1 MGRAIHPVVARTK
14 SLIPA
19 RQKEVEALG
28 RSQNAFARHAR
39 ALGNLD
45 RALRV
50 PPFQPRR
57 HQLLARD
64 VFFLFVRKKILTL
77 GQRGI
82 NQHQVDE
89 TRRQQRLSGHGTWSL
104 QSKNSNSRIEKPA
117 FQIHVRYA
125 HGA

>member
-1 MGRAIHPVVARTK
+1 M
-14 SLIPA
+14 
-19 RQKEVEALG
+19 
-28 RSQNAFARHAR
+28 
-39 ALGNLD
+39 
-45 RALRV
+45 
-50 PPFQPRR
+50 
-57 HQLLARD
+57 
-64 VFFLFVRKKILTL
+64 FFLFVRKKILTL

-125 HGA
+125 HGAKKVHTRIWWSLLKRMDALFENPGLN